1 MISEKKLVISF
12 LTSDVSEGLTLTVHY
27 GILYS
32 LASDQIKLERLE
44 KILLCK
50 SPKKNFME
58 PFGLPNLKLGS
69 PSYSFRSPEITTQ
82 HIQWCIDG
90 VNTQSGFH

>member
-12 LTSDVSEGLTLTVHY
+12 LTSQVSEGLTY

-32 LASDQIKLERLE
+32 LASDRVKLERLQN
-44 KILLCK
+44 IVLCK
-50 SPKKNFME
+50 SPEKNFTE
-58 PFGLPNLKLGS
+58 PFELQNLKLGS
-69 PSYSFRSPEITTQ
+69 LSYSFRSPETTE

-90 VNTQSGFH
+90 VNTQNGFH

>member
-12 LTSDVSEGLTLTVHY
+12 LTSQVSEGLTLTVQY

-32 LASDQIKLERLE
+32 LASDRIKLERLQN
-44 KILLCK
+44 IVLCK
-50 SPKKNFME
+50 SPEKNFTE
-58 PFGLPNLKLGS
+58 PFELQNLKLGS
-69 PSYSFRSPEITTQ
+69 LSYSFRSPEITTE